1 MKFVTRL
8 LPLLTVAAL
17 SAGNSS
23 TFAAGGQTTITRTG
37 YHGWPD
43 SYVLSNGKVE
53 VIVVPA
59 VGRVMQF
66 RFAGEEEGPFW
77 ENRSLDG
84 KAPDPKSSEWG
95 NFGGD
100 KTWPSPQGEWGKVA
114 DRGWPPPPA
123 FDSMPVNANTYLN
136 RHGQGLI
143 LTSAVDPFFG
153 IATERRIELVPGKSQ
168 MTISTTYRKIEG
180 APKKVG
186 VWIITQL
193 KDPVAVF
200 APLQKRSYYSNG
212 FNKQS
217 DVLPLDLKID
227 GSLLSC
233 KRDPKHS
240 TKIGTDAGTL
250 LWVGEKHVLRIDSAR
265 SPGAEY
271 PDEGSSAEI
280 YTNLDPNAYVELE
293 LLGPLHT
300 MKVGEAIYQRSTYTL
315 LHRTKSD
322 PNSEA
327 KSVLRRY

>member
-1 MKFVTRL
+1 M
-8 LPLLTVAAL
+8 
-17 SAGNSS
+17 SAGIAPA
-23 TFAAGGQTTITRTG
+23 FAAGAQTTITKAT

-53 VIVVPA
+53 VVVVPTI
-59 VGRVMQF
+59 GRVMQF
-66 RFAGEEEGPFW
+66 RFPGEEEGPFW

-100 KTWPSPQGEWGKVA
+100 KTWPSPQGDWDKISN
-114 DRGWPPPPA
+114 RGWPPPPA
-123 FDSMPVNANTYLN
+123 FDSMPVSADTYLN
-136 RHGQGLI
+136 RHGQGLL

-153 IATERRIELVPGKSQ
+153 IVTERRIELVPGKSQ

-193 KDPVAVF
+193 KDPVAVV
-200 APLQKRSYYSNG
+200 APLPKSSRYANG
-212 FNKQS
+212 FIKQS
-217 DVLPLDLKID
+217 DALPLDLKIK
-227 GSLLSC
+227 GSILSC
-233 KRDPKHS
+233 KRDPRNS

-250 LWVGEKHVLRIDSAR
+250 VWVGERHVVRIDSPR

-280 YTNLDPNAYVELE
+280 YTNLDPNTYVELE
-293 LLGPLHT
+293 LLGPLLT

-322 PNSEA
+322 PRSEA
-327 KSVLRRY
+327 KALMRR